1 MVNVVFLARMI
12 PDSMKEEVAQKS
24 SHNMQDAAD
33 ALEKHIYEDYARI
46 IMQIRM

>member
-24 SHNMQDAAD
+24 SHNMQDATMRW
-33 ALEKHIYEDYARI
+33 KSTSMRDYARI